1 MACFELTAN
10 LDYLGCWDEILMEE
24 LTASLVAHGKKAK
37 AINAESN
44 LAVILNT
51 VDVLAVALYNL
62 ELFPEA
68 RKHPNERKCTFM
80 HSTHAQ
86 VHQHERALCLL
97 WLDAS

>member
-37 AINAESN
+37 AINAASN

-68 RKHPNERKCTFM
+68 RKHTRTNANTLSCTS
-80 HSTHAQ
+80 HTQ
-86 VHQHERALCLL
+86 VHQHERALMPAL
-97 WLDAS
+97 A